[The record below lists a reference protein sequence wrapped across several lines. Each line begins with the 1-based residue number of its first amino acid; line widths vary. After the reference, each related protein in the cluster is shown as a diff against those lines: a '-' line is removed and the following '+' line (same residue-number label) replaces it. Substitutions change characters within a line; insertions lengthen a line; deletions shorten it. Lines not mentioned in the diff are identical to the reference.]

1 MKKILIGFALI
12 ALTACSAHQLH
23 GDAASIRIVDVEPQN
38 CSFLGEVDGSQ
49 GNWFTADFTSDR
61 DILIGAR
68 NEVKN
73 QAAALGA
80 NVIVLKK
87 SVDNSNEGIEAY
99 GNERGAVISSTKGTY
114 SSTVI
119 GEAFNCPQ
127 T

>member
-1 MKKILIGFALI
+1 M
-12 ALTACSAHQLH
+12 
-23 GDAASIRIVDVEPQN
+23 DAEPQN
-38 CSFLGEVDGSQ
+38 CNFLGEVDSPQ
-49 GNWFTADFTSDR
+49 GNWWTADFTADR

-68 NEVKN
+68 NEAKN

-99 GNERGAVISSTKGTY
+99 GSDKGAVISSTKGTY

-127 T
+127 S